1 MGQKRPTKRPTQASQ
16 TMSENGQ
23 YLTIRDGVWHYHR
36 RVPSTYAHLD
46 KRGSVKLSTKIRVAN
61 DRAGTKAGRVAA
73 RMNDTHE
80 AYWRSLA
87 ENKATEARQSYAD
100 AVKLARSLGLDY

>member
-1 MGQKRPTKRPTQASQ
+1 
-16 TMSENGQ
+16 MSENGQ
-23 YLTIRDGVWHYHR
+23 YLTKRHGVWHYYR
-36 RVPSTYAHLD
+36 RVPSSYTHLD
-46 KRGSVKLSTKIRVAN
+46 KRGSIKLSTKIKVAN

-73 RMNDTHE
+73 RMNATHE

-100 AVKLARSLGLDY
+100 AVKLARSRR